1 VIDKVKTYG
10 ALVFTL
16 FLVFV
21 LCGALIR
28 WVTGS
33 VWASNIGGLVAV
45 VLYLWVGRRL
55 WLERHSGER

>member
-1 VIDKVKTYG
+1 MIQIAKTYG

-16 FLVFV
+16 FLVWV
-21 LCGALIR
+21 GVGVLIR

-33 VWASNIGGLVAV
+33 VWASNIGGLVGV

-55 WLERHSGER
+55 WRERQGDES